1 MMGPLG
7 IRGRNSLPAT
17 RSTTRICGR
26 RAHERLRAMH
36 VPSTRSGRAMRVPS
50 TRAGSGHARV
60 NGATPRR
67 STYGAGR
74 ARKQRPRTQAPTH
87 PPLDPFVQRVP
98 SEALRARRL
107 AKPPPTPSAL
117 LPFRPRGQ
125 KGPVGGISHT
135 VRVLFCAV
143 CRNRPQRPVRAI
155 ILLLSFPRSEKWRRE
170 SSFLNDGNI
179 SPNSASLTTEEKGY
193 ALSSPNRRFLTK
205 ANQGIPPLALRLGR
219 PFGPLPA

>member
-7 IRGRNSLPAT
+7 IPGRNSLPAT
-17 RSTTRICGR
+17 RTATRICGR
-26 RAHERLRAMH
+26 RAHERLRAMRA
-36 VPSTRSGRAMRVPS
+36 PSVQ
-50 TRAGSGHARV
+50 AGSGHARV

-74 ARKQRPRTQAPTH
+74 TRKQRPRTQAPTH

-170 SSFLNDGNI
+170 SSFLNGGKI